1 MKSLLNPVGYMNYFA
16 EGSVETPTD
25 VAGKVEA
32 ECRVEAY
39 PNTINYWTKQGL
51 HEPEM
56 LLNK

>member
-1 MKSLLNPVGYMNYFA
+1 MALRVGGGGSAPCGENP
-16 EGSVETPTD
+16 SVF
-25 VAGKVEA
+25 VGKVEA

-39 PNTINYWTKQGL
+39 PNTINYWTKLGI